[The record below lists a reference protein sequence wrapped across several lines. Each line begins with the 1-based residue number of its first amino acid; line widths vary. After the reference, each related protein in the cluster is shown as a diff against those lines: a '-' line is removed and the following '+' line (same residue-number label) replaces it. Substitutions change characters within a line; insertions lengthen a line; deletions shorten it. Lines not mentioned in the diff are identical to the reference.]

1 MAVDSVPLPA
11 RQTVSDTTPHVRD
24 HEWRGSARA
33 PALQAITLKLGIQ
46 GRDPGATLN
55 ISDGGAGWSTARA
68 RRGCVAAV
76 GRLRGHV
83 HAAFLL
89 AALLARAL
97 RWPFP
102 YQ

>member
-1 MAVDSVPLPA
+1 MGIEPTRQWRLPVPVPVAVAMAVEPRP
-11 RQTVSDTTPHVRD
+11 TGPHARD

-55 ISDGGAGWSTARA
+55 LSDGGAGWSTARA

-76 GRLRGHV
+76 SRLRGHV
-83 HAAFLL
+83 HVHVH
-89 AALLARAL
+89 
-97 RWPFP
+97 
-102 YQ
+102 